1 MGKQLRQQRRGKGG
15 AVYRSPGHRHLSSI
29 RYPNVDAGNGKIVD
43 LIHAPGRSG
52 PLAKVDFSGKS
63 VLMLAAEGMTV
74 GKTVSYDLGATD
86 LSPGNVVPLSTVPEG
101 SFVYN
106 IEGQPG
112 DGGKFVRVAGTSAT
126 VVSRGDKVVVLMP
139 SGSFKTFDPRC
150 RVSLGVVAGG
160 GQREKPFGKA
170 GNKFHAY
177 RSKAKANFKVK
188 GVAMNAV
195 NHPHGGGG
203 HPHVGKPST
212 VGRNASPG
220 RKVGRLSP
228 KRRK

>member
-1 MGKQLRQQRRGKGG
+1 MGKQLRQQRRGKAG
-15 AVYRSPGHRHLSSI
+15 AVYRSPSHRHIGNI

-52 PLAKVDFSGKS
+52 PLAKVDFQGER
-63 VLMLAAEGMTV
+63 VLMIAAEGMVV
-74 GKTVSYDLGATD
+74 GKDIAYGTGSADLT
-86 LSPGNVVPLSTVPEG
+86 PGNVVSLSSVPEG

-106 IEGQPG
+106 VEGSPG
-112 DGGKFVRVAGTSAT
+112 DGGKFVRSAGTSAT
-126 VVSRGDKVVVLMP
+126 VVSRGDKVVLLMP
-139 SGSFKTFDPRC
+139 SGSFKSFDPRC
-150 RVSLGVVAGG
+150 RASLGVVAGG

-177 RSKAKANFKVK
+177 KSKAKAYFKVK
-188 GVAMNAV
+188 GVAMNPV

-212 VGRNASPG
+212 VGRNAPPG

>member
-1 MGKQLRQQRRGKGG
+1 MGKQLRQQRRGQGTS
-15 AVYRSPGHRHLSSI
+15 VYRSPGHRHIGDI
-29 RYPNVDAGNGKIVD
+29 RYPKVDATAGTITD

-52 PLAKVDFSGKS
+52 PLAKINFAGKN
-63 VLMLAAEGMTV
+63 VLMIAAEGMTV
-74 GKTVSYDLGATD
+74 GNEVSYGDSNAD
-86 LSPGNVVPLSTVPEG
+86 MSPGNVVLLSKVPEG
-101 SFVYN
+101 SYIYN
-106 IEGQPG
+106 IEGKPG
-112 DGGKFVRVAGTSAT
+112 DGGKFVRAAGTSAT
-126 VVSRGDKVVVLMP
+126 LVSRGDRVVVLMP

-150 RVSLGVVAGG
+150 RASVGVVAGG
-160 GQREKPFGKA
+160 GQKEKPFGKS

-177 RSKAKANFKVK
+177 RSKSKAYFKVK
-188 GVAMNAV
+188 GVAMNPV

-212 VGRNASPG
+212 VSRNASPG

>member
-15 AVYRSPGHRHLSSI
+15 AVYRSPGHRHISSI
-29 RYPNVDAGNGKIVD
+29 RYPNVDAGTGRIVD

-52 PLAKVDFSGKS
+52 PLAKVDFAGEN
-63 VLMLAAEGMTV
+63 VLMLAAEGMMV
-74 GKTVSYDLGATD
+74 GKAVSYDLGVTD
-86 LSPGNVVPLSTVPEG
+86 LSPGNVVPLSSVPEG

-112 DGGKFVRVAGTSAT
+112 DGGKFVRAAGASAT
-126 VVSRGDKVVVLMP
+126 VVSRGDKVVLLMP

-150 RVSLGVVAGG
+150 RASLGVVAGG

-177 RSKAKANFKVK
+177 RSKSKAYFKVK
-188 GVAMNAV
+188 GVAMNPV

-212 VGRNASPG
+212 VSRNASPG

>member
-15 AVYRSPGHRHLSSI
+15 PVYRNPGHRQISSI
-29 RYPNVDAGNGKIVD
+29 RYPNVDAGTGKIVD

-52 PLAKVDFSGKS
+52 PLAKVDFAGESVLVLAADGMMVGKS
-63 VLMLAAEGMTV
+63 
-74 GKTVSYDLGATD
+74 VSYDLSATD
-86 LSPGNVVPLSTVPEG
+86 LNAGNVVPLSSVSEG
-101 SFVYN
+101 SFVFN
-106 IEGQPG
+106 VEGQPG
-112 DGGKFVRVAGTSAT
+112 DGGKFVRAAGASAT
-126 VVSRGDKVVVLMP
+126 VVSRGDKVVLLMP
-139 SGSFKTFDPRC
+139 SGSFKTFNPRC
-150 RVSLGVVAGG
+150 RASLGVVAGG

-177 RSKAKANFKVK
+177 RSKSKAYFKVK
-188 GVAMNAV
+188 GVAMNPV

-212 VGRNASPG
+212 VSRDAPPG